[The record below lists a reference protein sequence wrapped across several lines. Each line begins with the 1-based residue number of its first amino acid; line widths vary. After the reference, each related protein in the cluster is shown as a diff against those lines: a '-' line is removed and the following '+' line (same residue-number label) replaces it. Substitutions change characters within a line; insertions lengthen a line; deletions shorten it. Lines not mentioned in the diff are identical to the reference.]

1 MITNLLNEEIA
12 KKFKLNANFDDEEFK
27 RLARKEDLRF
37 NGDMSKTVRRIR
49 DAVHIHNDDTFKNN
63 YIGIKVILD
72 DPVNIK
78 SNLLERLKIA
88 KEQNDEEKI
97 KKAEEKIILKDYF
110 TKVAKLEGKAIR
122 ELFEEKTKLKLE
134 NESEPIAQE
143 EPKQE
148 ELIQEE
154 TRTQEE
160 QKTEVKE
167 MIIGQ
172 NVAEQIHNKIK
183 AFSEEISKKNRKAEP
198 KQKLEN
204 ITTLKEKV
212 EVSIRILQ
220 ENANK
225 TTEFKKANRYLNDKS
240 KELDKQIRILR
251 EKIQNIIEEPKKE
264 ELKEQPVEETKQEI
278 PATKIELI
286 QKCKQKIE
294 DCFKEINELPQE
306 NLIIDHEDWRIKKE
320 IDLEK
325 KALEQIPNIIESF
338 DQACK
343 SDCLEEQNK
352 KYEQLIQI
360 FEENFETINI
370 HHSKKLRIFKRAF
383 VKMLII
389 LDVSETNK
397 ICLKQHIFSN
407 LPKMQNNASLT
418 NTKEMIKEN
427 IQNPKI
433 LLLPMPK
440 TLILRGLPQKPKEL
454 TQQYN
459 NMQNIQNNACLTK
472 IQEVIQ
478 EKVTTPEIE
487 ENKGFKTSLQVIN
500 NITRIQENPK
510 QPDKIKHTFKL
521 LRTLRKENKKVA
533 KTMKKT
539 LRYILREATKKRTI
553 KGV

>member
-1 MITNLLNEEIA
+1 MITNLLSEEIA

-37 NGDMSKTVRRIR
+37 SGDMSKTVRRIR
-49 DAVHIHNDDTFKNN
+49 DAVHFHNDDVFNN
-63 YIGIKVILD
+63 HYMGIKFILD
-72 DPVNIK
+72 EPENIK
-78 SNLLERLKIA
+78 RNLLWRLEEA
-88 KEQNDEEKI
+88 KEQNDEKWI
-97 KKAEEKIILKDYF
+97 KKIEEDLILKDYF
-110 TKVAKLEGKAIR
+110 TKVAKLEGKAVR
-122 ELFEEKTKLKLE
+122 ELLKEKTKFKLE
-134 NESEPIAQE
+134 NESEPI
-143 EPKQE
+143 
-148 ELIQEE
+148 
-154 TRTQEE
+154 TQ
-160 QKTEVKE
+160 
-167 MIIGQ
+167 
-172 NVAEQIHNKIK
+172 
-183 AFSEEISKKNRKAEP
+183 
-198 KQKLEN
+198 
-204 ITTLKEKV
+204 
-212 EVSIRILQ
+212 
-220 ENANK
+220 
-225 TTEFKKANRYLNDKS
+225 
-240 KELDKQIRILR
+240 
-251 EKIQNIIEEPKKE
+251 EEPKKE
-264 ELKEQPVEETKQEI
+264 DPKPKQEI

-306 NLIIDHEDWRIKKE
+306 NLIIDPEDWRIKKE

-370 HHSKKLRIFKRAF
+370 YHSKKLRIFKRAF

-427 IQNPKI
+427 IQNPKR

-459 NMQNIQNNACLTK
+459 NMQNIQNNACLTN
-472 IQEVIQ
+472 IQEVIK
-478 EKVTTPEIE
+478 ENITTHEIE
-487 ENKGFKTSLQVIN
+487 ENKCFKTSLQVIN

-539 LRYILREATKKRTI
+539 LRYILREATRKRI
-553 KGV
+553 LEGV